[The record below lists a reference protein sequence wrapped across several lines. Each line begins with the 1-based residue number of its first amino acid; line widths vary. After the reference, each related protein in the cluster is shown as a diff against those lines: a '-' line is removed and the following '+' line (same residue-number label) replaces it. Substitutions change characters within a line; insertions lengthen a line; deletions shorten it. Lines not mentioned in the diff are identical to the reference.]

1 MSAIGNIP
9 VPVNET
15 VLSYAPGSAERSAL
29 RSAIKDLG
37 GAVTEI
43 PVVVNGAEHR
53 TDKTIAVTSPQRH
66 AHRLA
71 TASQAPPALLQD
83 AIDGATAAQSEWEHW
98 PFADRAAVF
107 LKAADLLSGPWRARM
122 NAATIL
128 GQGKTP
134 HQAEIDAACELADFL
149 RFNVHYAE
157 RLLHE
162 QPISVPGVW
171 NRLDYRPLE
180 GFVYAITP
188 FNFTAIGG
196 NLPTAPAI
204 LGNVALWKPS
214 ATALLSNWFFFQ
226 ILREAGLPPG
236 VIQFVPGESASVT
249 DVLVSDPRLAGIHFT
264 GSTPVFHQLWKGV
277 SERLDQYRAYPR
289 LVGETGGKNFVLA
302 HPSADVEA
310 LVAALVRGAF
320 EYQGQKCSA
329 ASRCYIPRSLW
340 PRVEARL
347 REEIASIKVGDPAD
361 FSVFVGAVI
370 DTRAFKRLEQ
380 VLSAARSD
388 PRIRVVAGG
397 GCDGREG
404 WFVQP
409 TLLES
414 TDPRHQVMSVEFFGP
429 ILAAYVYDD
438 ARWEEVFELVDTASP
453 YALTGAI
460 FAQDRGAI
468 LAADRRLRHAA
479 GNYYVNDKCTGA
491 VVGQQPFGGARASGT
506 NDKAGSILNLY
517 RWVSPRA
524 IKEVGN
530 PPRDWRYP
538 YLQQE

>member
-9 VPVNET
+9 IPINEPI
-15 VLSYAPGSAERSAL
+15 LSYAPGSAERAAL
-29 RSAIKDLG
+29 QAAIKELAG
-37 GAVTEI
+37 VVTEI
-43 PVVVNGAEHR
+43 PVVVNGHEHH
-53 TDKTIAVTSPQRH
+53 TDKTVAVTSPQRH
-66 AHRLA
+66 QHRLA
-71 TASQAPPALLQD
+71 TAHQAPSTLLHD
-83 AIDGATAAQSEWEHW
+83 AIDGAAAAQHDWEHW
-98 PFADRAAVF
+98 SFADRAAVF
-107 LKAADLLSGPWRARM
+107 LKVADLLSGPWRARM

-196 NLPTAPAI
+196 NLPTTPAI
-204 LGNVALWKPS
+204 LGNVVLWKPS
-214 ATALLSNWFFFQ
+214 TTALLSNWLFYR

-236 VIQFVPGESASVT
+236 VIQFVPGESAAVT
-249 DVLVSDPRLAGIHFT
+249 DVLLSDPRLAGIHFT

-277 SERLDQYRAYPR
+277 SERLDQYHAYPR

-302 HPSADVEA
+302 HSSADVEA
-310 LVAALVRGAF
+310 LVTALVRGAF

-347 REEIASIKVGDPAD
+347 REEIGKLKVGDPAD

-370 DTRAFKRLEQ
+370 DSRAFKRLEQ
-380 VLSAARSD
+380 VLVAAKAD
-388 PRIRVVAGG
+388 PRVRVIAGG
-397 GCDGREG
+397 NCNAGEG
-404 WFVQP
+404 WFVEP
-409 TLLES
+409 TLLETS
-414 TDPRHQVMSVEFFGP
+414 DPHHQVMSVEFFGP
-429 ILAAYVYDD
+429 ILAAYVYEDNRWDD
-438 ARWEEVFELVDTASP
+438 VLTLVDSASP

-460 FAQDRGAI
+460 FAQERSAI
-468 LAADRRLRHAA
+468 VSADRRLRHAA

-530 PPRDWRYP
+530 PPTDWRYP
-538 YLQQE
+538 FLE

>member
-9 VPVNET
+9 IPVNEPI
-15 VLSYAPGSAERSAL
+15 LSYAPGTAPRAELQA
-29 RSAIKDLG
+29 AIKELG
-37 GAVTEI
+37 GVVTEI
-43 PVVVNGAEHR
+43 PVVVNGVEHR
-53 TDKTIAVTSPQRH
+53 TAKTINVTSPQRH
-66 AHRLA
+66 QHKLA
-71 TASQAPPALLQD
+71 TVHQAPAALLQD
-83 AIDGATAAQSEWEHW
+83 AIDGATEAQKDWEHW

-107 LKAADLLSGPWRARM
+107 MKAADLLCGPWRARM

-214 ATALLSNWFFFQ
+214 TTAMLSNWLFYQ

-236 VIQFVPGESASVT
+236 VIQFVPGESSTVS
-249 DVLVSDPRLAGIHFT
+249 DVLIADPRLAGIHFT
-264 GSTPVFHQLWKGV
+264 GSTPVFQQLWKGV
-277 SERLDQYRAYPR
+277 ADRLGEYRGYPR
-289 LVGETGGKNFVLA
+289 LVGETGGKDFILA

-310 LVAALVRGAF
+310 LVTALIRGAF

-340 PRVEARL
+340 PRVEERMRA
-347 REEIASIKVGDPAD
+347 EMAQIKQGDPAD
-361 FSVFVGAVI
+361 FSVYVGAVI
-370 DTRAFKRLEQ
+370 DQRAYKRLEQ
-380 VLSAARSD
+380 VLAAAKAD
-388 PRIRVVAGG
+388 PRVRIVAGG
-397 GCDGREG
+397 KCDASDG
-404 WFVQP
+404 WFVEP
-409 TLLES
+409 TLLET
-414 TDPRHQVMSVEFFGP
+414 TDPRHQIMSVEFFGP
-429 ILAAYVYDD
+429 ILSVYVYEDSTWDD
-438 ARWEEVFELVDTASP
+438 VLTLVDTASP

-460 FAQDRGAI
+460 FSQDR
-468 LAADRRLRHAA
+468 AAVIQADKRLRHTA

-491 VVGQQPFGGARASGT
+491 VVGQQPFGGGRASGT

-517 RWVSPRA
+517 RWVSART
-524 IKEVGN
+524 IKETGN
-530 PPRDWRYP
+530 PPKDWRYP
-538 YLQQE
+538 YLG

>member
-9 VPVNET
+9 VPINEPI
-15 VLSYAPGSAERSAL
+15 LSYAPGTPERTAL
-29 RSAIKDLG
+29 QAAIKELG
-37 GAVTEI
+37 STVTDI
-43 PVVVNGAEHR
+43 PVVVNGLEHR
-53 TDKTIAVTSPQRH
+53 PGKTINITSPQRH
-66 AHRLA
+66 RHQLA
-71 TASQAPPALLQD
+71 TVHQAPTALLQD
-83 AIDGATAAQSEWEHW
+83 AIDGATEAQQDWERW
-98 PFADRAAVF
+98 AFADRAAVF
-107 LKAADLLSGPWRARM
+107 MKAADLLCGPWRARM
-122 NAATIL
+122 NAATLL

-214 ATALLSNWFFFQ
+214 TTAVLSNWLFYQ
-226 ILREAGLPPG
+226 ILQEAGLPPG
-236 VIQFVPGESASVT
+236 VIQFVPGESATVS
-249 DVLVSDPRLAGIHFT
+249 DVLIADSRLAGIHFT
-264 GSTPVFHQLWKGV
+264 GSTPVFHQLWKRV
-277 SERLDQYRAYPR
+277 ADRLDQYRGYPR
-289 LVGETGGKNFVLA
+289 LVGETGGKNFILA
-302 HPSADVEA
+302 HASADVDA
-310 LVAALVRGAF
+310 LITALLRGAF

-340 PRVEARL
+340 PRVEEQL
-347 REEIASIKVGDPAD
+347 RAEMAMIKMGDPAD

-370 DTRAFKRLEQ
+370 DQRAYNRLEQ
-380 VLSAARSD
+380 VLIAAKAD
-388 PRIRVVAGG
+388 PRVRIVAGG
-397 GCDGREG
+397 KCDAREG
-404 WFVQP
+404 WFVEP
-409 TLLES
+409 TLLET
-414 TDPRHQVMSVEFFGP
+414 TDPQHQIMSVEFFGP
-429 ILAAYVYDD
+429 ILSAYVYEDNQWD
-438 ARWEEVFELVDTASP
+438 EVLTLVDSGSP

-460 FAQDRGAI
+460 FAQDRRAVVE
-468 LAADRRLRHAA
+468 ADKRLRHAA

-491 VVGQQPFGGARASGT
+491 VVGQQPFGGGRASGT

-517 RWVSPRA
+517 RWVSART
-524 IKEVGN
+524 IKETGN
-530 PPRDWRYP
+530 PAKDWRYP
-538 YLQQE
+538 YLG